1 MTKAKRVKRYVAVY
15 DPETGATEVLQPGM
29 RVPDYATDQVTNP
42 KVFEDDPT
50 AEAPVNEGLVPS
62 VDEATQRG
70 VTDDGSG
77 AAPAEPVDPGP
88 VSETPNANPAQ
99 RQTAGEPGANQAP
112 EDGGLAPAD
121 DPENPA
127 SGVGGVETPPEG
139 EGAAPAKKT
148 AAKKT
153 AAKRAPAKKTA
164 AKKTAA
170 SS

>member
-112 EDGGLAPAD
+112 EDG
-121 DPENPA
+121 
-127 SGVGGVETPPEG
+127 VETPPEG